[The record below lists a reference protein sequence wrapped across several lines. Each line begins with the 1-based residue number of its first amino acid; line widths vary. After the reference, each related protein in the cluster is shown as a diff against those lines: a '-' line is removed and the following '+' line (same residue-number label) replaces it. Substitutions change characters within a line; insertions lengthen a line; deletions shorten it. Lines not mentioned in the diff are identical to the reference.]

1 MSVNTVST
9 SNQLFSPETSDGY
22 TVGKDGTSATL
33 ISFYGATP
41 VSQPAGFGTI
51 TDSSGG
57 TAAAT
62 NGIQTITAT
71 YNSAI
76 LANAI
81 ATIAAQSNKLE
92 AKLVALG
99 LLSS

>member
-9 SNQLFSPETSDGY
+9 SNQLYSPETSDGY
-22 TVGKDGTSATL
+22 TVGQSSAL

-41 VSQPAGFGTI
+41 IAQPAGYGSV

-62 NGIQTITAT
+62 NGILTLTGT
-71 YNSAI
+71 YNSGI
-76 LANAI
+76 IANAI
-81 ATIAAQSNKLE
+81 ATLAAQTNALE